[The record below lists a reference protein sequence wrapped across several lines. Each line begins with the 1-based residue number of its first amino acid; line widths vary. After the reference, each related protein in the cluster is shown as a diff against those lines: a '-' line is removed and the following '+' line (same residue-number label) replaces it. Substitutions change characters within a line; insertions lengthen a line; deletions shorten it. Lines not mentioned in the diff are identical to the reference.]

1 MVMSKSSVK
10 TRPLNTRTYE
20 QCLAEDARW
29 ALDEGSRYFSSDSDV
44 HSALRKICKLF
55 HDLNIPYAVSGGLAL
70 FAHGYRRFTEDVD
83 ILTTKAGLRAIHKN
97 LHGKGYLPPFTQ
109 SKNLRDTELGVRIEF
124 LVTGQYPGDGEEKPL
139 AFPDP
144 IKAAFEKDGILY
156 LKLNTLVELKLASG
170 ISGADRIKDLADVQ
184 ELIKILNLPEDY
196 SDKLHSYVRDK
207 YAEIWSMVNKP
218 RRFLTL
224 WRNKFLTIDAHSID
238 EMIDTLGDAAETLRA
253 MRDAGVML
261 DPGGGTADDYAYLVT
276 TDPDVAR
283 KFDMHDESEFWGEDL
298 EGLDTEESDE

>member
-70 FAHGYRRFTEDVD
+70 FAHGYRRF
-83 ILTTKAGLRAIHKN
+83 
-97 LHGKGYLPPFTQ
+97 
-109 SKNLRDTELGVRIEF
+109 
-124 LVTGQYPGDGEEKPL
+124 
-139 AFPDP
+139 
-144 IKAAFEKDGILY
+144 
-156 LKLNTLVELKLASG
+156 
-170 ISGADRIKDLADVQ
+170 
-184 ELIKILNLPEDY
+184 
-196 SDKLHSYVRDK
+196 
-207 YAEIWSMVNKP
+207 
-218 RRFLTL
+218 LTL

-253 MRDAGVML
+253 MRDAGVTL
-261 DPGGGTADDYAYLVT
+261 DPGGGTADDYAYLTT

-298 EGLDTEESDE
+298 EGPDTEGSDE